1 MAGITRKE
9 VYVLQQYTK
18 NWSPFTLTVLRL
30 IVGLTF
36 LLSGLDKIQNPSGF
50 IGLVTALGF
59 PAPGLIGWLGILLEP
74 IGGLLLIAGI
84 GTRWLSAYFVLEML
98 VTAFLVKLAHGA
110 PFAQVAGKPG
120 VGFELDLLL
129 LAGALVLLALVPGEI
144 SIERNVLHHEL

>member
-1 MAGITRKE
+1 
-9 VYVLQQYTK
+9 VLQQYTK
-18 NWSPFTLTVLRL
+18 SWSPFTLTVLRL

-50 IGLVTALGF
+50 IGLVTTLGF

-74 IGGLLLIAGI
+74 IGGLLLIVGI

-98 VTAFLVKLAHGA
+98 VTAFLVKLAHGT
-110 PFAQVAGKPG
+110 PFAQVPFKPG

-129 LAGALVLLALVPGEI
+129 LAGALVLLALGPGEI
-144 SIERNVLHHEL
+144 SIERNVLHREL

>member
-59 PAPGLIGWLGILLEP
+59 PAPGLIGWLTILLEP

-98 VTAFLVKLAHGA
+98 VTAFLV
-110 PFAQVAGKPG
+110 
-120 VGFELDLLL
+120 
-129 LAGALVLLALVPGEI
+129 
-144 SIERNVLHHEL
+144 